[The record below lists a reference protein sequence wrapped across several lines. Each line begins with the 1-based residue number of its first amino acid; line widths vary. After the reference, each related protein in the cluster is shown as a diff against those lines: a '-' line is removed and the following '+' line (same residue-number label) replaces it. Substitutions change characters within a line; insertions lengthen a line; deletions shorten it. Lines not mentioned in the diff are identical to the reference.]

1 MNTNVNSIVVDI
13 KDKGIVI
20 TGLLKSTATYGSVKF
35 IDYKTYSYNLT
46 MQSSITIK
54 MKPDKTEA
62 HVNFPAEDDNGFMI
76 FEKYLGRSKT
86 RNSSRSVKDK
96 IEIEQKE
103 LLTYLLKD
111 IKLFTDEY
119 ISKSIS

>member
-1 MNTNVNSIVVDI
+1 
-13 KDKGIVI
+13 
-20 TGLLKSTATYGSVKF
+20 
-35 IDYKTYSYNLT
+35 
-46 MQSSITIK
+46 